1 MQKIKQMTSKKRDL
15 NDSWFKETKVK
26 VTIKLGTHKKRC
38 LLLLRALPY
47 GLLTLTQPREHFSR
61 LLR

>member
-26 VTIKLGTHKKRC
+26 VTIKLGTHKKMSAIIESTTI
-38 LLLLRALPY
+38 RAA
-47 GLLTLTQPREHFSR
+47 TDTT
-61 LLR
+61 